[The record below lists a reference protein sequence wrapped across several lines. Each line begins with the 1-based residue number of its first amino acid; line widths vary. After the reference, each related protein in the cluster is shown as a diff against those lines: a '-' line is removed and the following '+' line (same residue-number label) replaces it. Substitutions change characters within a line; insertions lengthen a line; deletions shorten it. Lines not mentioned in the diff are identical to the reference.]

1 MYSHVCMVM
10 VNNLSLMRGHLLWV
24 KGQTVAS
31 LEVLLSECGLLV
43 VGEMGKS
50 VVLEVRLTCSQRI
63 KN

>member
-10 VNNLSLMRGHLLWV
+10 VNYLSMMRGHLLWV

-43 VGEMGKS
+43 VGGMGS
-50 VVLEVRLTCSQRI
+50 GGVRGQTDLQS